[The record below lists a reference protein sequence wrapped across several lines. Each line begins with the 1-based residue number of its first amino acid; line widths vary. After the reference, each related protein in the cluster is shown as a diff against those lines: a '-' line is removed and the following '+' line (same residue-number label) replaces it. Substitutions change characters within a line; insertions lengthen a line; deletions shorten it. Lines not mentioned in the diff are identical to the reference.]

1 MSVSIDEAF
10 RKLAELPASGLGSE
24 EDVKIKIVLPMLR
37 ALGYDDADFNY
48 EARTGRGY
56 VDVVVERFPV
66 GIVVETKAPRTRL
79 DNHLE
84 QLESYLFR
92 KHSHD
97 RTATLAI
104 LTDGDSFRVYG
115 VTEAFRSGALA
126 KYQIASF
133 KRSEIGNP
141 DVKDRLS
148 ALLERERNEKGT
160 IPAVITTSQQEAH
173 SKQERLQAIDKELL
187 TLSTERERIG
197 AREAELKA
205 EKASLVGFA
214 PPQPLP
220 SGACVH
226 GPVATEDLT
235 RVSSPHILRL
245 LSERGAHSR
254 QTAVKRTLL
263 DEVLIG
269 KVDGV
274 RTQQEVSFGIIELKR
289 VGKADYD
296 KRKNGPIKAVWLI

>member
-1 MSVSIDEAF
+1 MSISIDEAF
-10 RKLAELPASGLGSE
+10 RRLAELPASGLGSE

-56 VDVVVERFPV
+56 VDIVVERFPV
-66 GIVVETKAPRTRL
+66 GIVVETKSPRTRL
-79 DNHLE
+79 DNHIE

-92 KHSHD
+92 KHRHD

-104 LTDGDSFRVYG
+104 LTDGDSFRVSG

-126 KYQIASF
+126 QYQIASF

-141 DVKDRLS
+141 DAQDRLS
-148 ALLERERNEKGT
+148 ALLGRESNEQGT
-160 IPAVITTSQQEAH
+160 IPGVITAYQQEAH
-173 SKQERLQAIDKELL
+173 GKRERLQAIDEELL
-187 TLSTERERIG
+187 TLAVERERIG
-197 AREAELKA
+197 AREVELKA
-205 EKASLVGFA
+205 ERASLVECA
-214 PPQPLP
+214 PPQPP
-220 SGACVH
+220 SG
-226 GPVATEDLT
+226 GPVAFKDLT

-254 QTAVKRTLL
+254 QTAVRRTWL

-274 RTQQEVSFGIIELKR
+274 RTDQEVSFGLIELKK
-289 VGKADYD
+289 VGKVDYE
-296 KRKNGPIKAVWLI
+296 KPKNGPIKAVWLI